1 MAQAEILSSDLNN
14 AVTRLSKLPSYSTVV
29 GVSTGE
35 IIKTAPI
42 SRITA
47 AINNLEAAYSSNCC
61 ESDHCQTCQTNKCQ
75 SCQNTCTCQ
84 SDKNCT
90 NCSYS
95 CQSSGQCT
103 TVCQSCQSSKCESCQ
118 DSCTQCSS
126 KCESCQDSCTNC
138 TNCKC
143 ESCQDSCTCQSN
155 KQCKNSCQTC
165 QSAATSSNIS
175 GYFSKNLTDVTNL
188 VYNETNWSAHTVSFY
203 YLLYYNGSRITNIT
217 TARNNGSPVGQI
229 SGTADIIVQ
238 SNGYTLSSQTGTI
251 NGSSRQLGKFVY
263 TWGTSLKNS
272 SGYYVDAS
280 LSITPPSK
288 GSNTSSAQFTFSNG
302 WDHMKIYLKKSKN
315 HYIRVFPSNAP
326 RLRCVYNL

>member
-14 AVTRLSKLPSYSTVV
+14 AITRLSKLPSYSTVV

-61 ESDHCQTCQTNKCQ
+61 ESDHCQTCQTSKCQ

-126 KCESCQDSCTNC
+126 KCESCQDTCTNC

-155 KQCKNSCQTC
+155 KQCKDACQTC
-165 QSAATSSNIS
+165 QSAATSSNIT
-175 GYFSKNLTDVTNL
+175 GYFSKSLTEVNNTMSGGS
-188 VYNETNWSAHTVSFY
+188 TGSTATFTSSFY

-217 TARNNGSPVGQI
+217 TARNGGSPVGSI
-229 SGTADIIVQ
+229 SGTADILAYNN
-238 SNGYTLSSQTGTI
+238 SARLHQTGTI
-251 NGSSRQLGKFVY
+251 NGSSRDLGYF
-263 TWGTSLKNS
+263 TWTLGTSLKNS
-272 SGYYVDAS
+272 SGYYIDAS
-280 LSITPPSK
+280 VKVEPA
-288 GSNTSSAQFTFSNG
+288 GSASSAIFTFTNHWGNASY
-302 WDHMKIYLKKSKN
+302 KAYLKKSN
-315 HYIRVFPSNAP
+315 NNYIRIFPQNGP
-326 RLRCVYNL
+326 RFRCPYNV